1 MSDAIEEQEKGS
13 PTDDPVSDGGQ
24 EKIGISSTPTKNE
37 IVLSHTNLNVSNS
50 PKITAETFNEYSSS
64 KLNST
69 FFSGKYEDRVYVEN
83 LGGYRDRVIVDDDEI
98 RFLRH
103 LKSVMKRGK
112 RFQGDTFQGIGSKY
126 KDKL

>member
-83 LGGYRDRVIVDDDEI
+83 LGGYRDRVIVDDDEA

-103 LKSVMKRGK
+103 LKSVLKRGK
-112 RFQGDTFQGIGSKY
+112 RFQGEAFQGISSK
-126 KDKL
+126 

>member
-1 MSDAIEEQEKGS
+1 MSDPIEEQEELS
-13 PTDDPVSDGGQ
+13 PTYDPVSDGGQ
-24 EKIGISSTPTKNE
+24 EKTGILSTPTKNE
-37 IVLSHTNLNVSNS
+37 IVLSNTNLNVSNS
-50 PKITAETFNEYSSS
+50 PKITPETFNEYSSS

-103 LKSVMKRGK
+103 LKSVLKRGK
-112 RFQGDTFQGIGSKY
+112 RFQAEAFQGISSKY
-126 KDKL
+126 

>member
-1 MSDAIEEQEKGS
+1 MSDPIEEQEELS

-24 EKIGISSTPTKNE
+24 EKIGILSTPTKNE

-64 KLNST
+64 KLKST
-69 FFSGKYEDRVYVEN
+69 FFSGKYEDRVYVES

-103 LKSVMKRGK
+103 LKSVLKRGK
-112 RFQGDTFQGIGSKY
+112 RFQGETFQGIGSKY
-126 KDKL
+126 

>member
-1 MSDAIEEQEKGS
+1 MSDPIGEQEELS
-13 PTDDPVSDGGQ
+13 PSDDPVSNGGQ
-24 EKIGISSTPTKNE
+24 EKTGISSTPTKHE

-50 PKITAETFNEYSSS
+50 PKITAENFNEYSSS

-103 LKSVMKRGK
+103 LKSVLKRGK
-112 RFQGDTFQGIGSKY
+112 RFQGETFQGIGSKY
-126 KDKL
+126 

>member
-1 MSDAIEEQEKGS
+1 MSDPIEEKEEGS

-24 EKIGISSTPTKNE
+24 EKIRILSTPTKNE

-103 LKSVMKRGK
+103 LKSVLKRGK
-112 RFQGDTFQGIGSKY
+112 RFQGEAFQGISSKY
-126 KDKL
+126 

>member
-1 MSDAIEEQEKGS
+1 MSDPIEEQEELS

-24 EKIGISSTPTKNE
+24 EKIEILSTPTKNE
-37 IVLSHTNLNVSNS
+37 IVLLHTNLNASNS
-50 PKITAETFNEYSSS
+50 PKITAENFNEYSSS

-103 LKSVMKRGK
+103 LKSVLKRGK
-112 RFQGDTFQGIGSKY
+112 RFQGETFQGIGSKY
-126 KDKL
+126 